1 MQMTCIFL
9 YLILIGGTVGCFLS
23 SCPYR
28 RYGRNVRCS
37 NCGSEMNGVC
47 VAESVCCTSTSC
59 SEDISCTDATVCPPR
74 ICKLAGSTGF
84 CIAPAMCCTQNFCQS
99 NYRCL

>member
-37 NCGSEMNGVC
+37 SCGSEMNGVC

-74 ICKLAGSTGF
+74 MCELAGSTGF